1 MTAAADTAAPGA
13 TRILVEK
20 RFPLS
25 LSRSILSI
33 RELYEQAKRQ
43 RWNPLGDIAW
53 ATLDP
58 GRYDPATRAAARATW
73 SRRVWVEYTGLS
85 ETPAL
90 LIRFCLE
97 PGREADPKYFLTVRN
112 TEEAWHIE
120 CFDRLAEAFGGRIE
134 APSDPAYTAAF
145 NRAQAREALDAGT
158 PLDRYVAVHCAL
170 EAGID
175 LALYEA
181 YLENAVDPV
190 VRRVLDLVVVDKK
203 RHAAFGWLYLE
214 ERAPGW
220 DAALKAD
227 IGAALAR
234 HVETVEKAGY
244 HCPWANPAAAKEAEA
259 DRIVAAAGLGACDPA
274 READIVNA
282 YLDRSWRRF
291 AELGVDVGARPS
303 L

>member
-33 RELYEQAKRQ
+33 RELYEQGKRQ
-43 RWNPLGDIAW
+43 RWNPDGDIAW
-53 ATLDP
+53 ADLDP
-58 GRYDPATRAAARATW
+58 ARHDAATREAARLTW

-134 APSDPAYTAAF
+134 QPADAAYAAAF
-145 NRAQAREALDAGT
+145 NRTQAREALDAGT
-158 PLDRYVAVHCAL
+158 PLDGYVAVHCAL
-170 EAGID
+170 EGGID

-181 YLENAVDPV
+181 YLENAADPV
-190 VRRVLDLVVVDKK
+190 VKRVLDLVVADKK

-220 DAALKAD
+220 DAALKSE
-227 IGAALAR
+227 IGAALVR
-234 HVETVEKAGY
+234 HVETVEAAGY
-244 HCPWANPAAAKEAEA
+244 HCPWASPAAAKEAEA
-259 DRIVAAAGLGACDPA
+259 DRIVAEAGLGACPPD
-274 READIVNA
+274 RERAIVNA
-282 YLDRSWRRF
+282 YLDRSWARF
-291 AELGVDVGARPS
+291 AELGVAVPARPS